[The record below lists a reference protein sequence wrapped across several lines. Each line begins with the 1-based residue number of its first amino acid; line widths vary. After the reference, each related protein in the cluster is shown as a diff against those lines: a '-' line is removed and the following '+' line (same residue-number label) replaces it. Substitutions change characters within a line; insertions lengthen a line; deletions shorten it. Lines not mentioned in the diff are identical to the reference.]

1 MSQINNYEL
10 MWILSSE
17 ESEESQEEIVSNIK
31 NSISGSGGEISEF
44 ENYGKRK
51 LAYEL
56 SGSKDG
62 NYYLSRFTMDTLKI
76 NDLNDKLNKDNKVLR
91 HLITSIKKDDV
102 LIAPDKMDEVP
113 DTNRNKR

>member
-1 MSQINNYEL
+1 
-10 MWILSSE
+10 
-17 ESEESQEEIVSNIK
+17 
-31 NSISGSGGEISEF
+31 
-44 ENYGKRK
+44 
-51 LAYEL
+51 
-56 SGSKDG
+56 
-62 NYYLSRFTMDTLKI
+62 MDTLKI